1 MLLNEQIHLF
11 SPYYLKNLLMTMNS
25 VQGILIPIGGNEDK
39 GNGNGRDEAHRLD
52 FVGEGILS
60 HVVKQAGG
68 LDAKIVVIPA
78 ASSIPE
84 EIAENYLSAFNVLG
98 CTNIHILQILDR
110 NDAEERS
117 AYELVKSSNC
127 VLFTGGDQSKIF
139 DKIVGTKLHRLM
151 LEKYRLEPF
160 VIAGTSAGA
169 MCMSHEMI
177 AGGNNIDSFRKGTVH
192 MGKGLGFIPELIID
206 SHFIRRGRFG
216 RITEAVAKYPNL
228 IGVGLAED
236 TGIIIRNK
244 KEFQVIGSGMVI
256 VFDATKA
263 KHNYHNILHEGTPMS
278 VVDLRMHILSNG
290 DRFEIDTREIKV
302 LPLRADFV

>member
-1 MLLNEQIHLF
+1 MSI
-11 SPYYLKNLLMTMNS
+11 NS
-25 VQGILIPIGGNEDK
+25 IKGVLIPIGGNEDK
-39 GNGNGRDEAHRLD
+39 GNRQNREEAHRLD
-52 FVGEGILS
+52 FVSEGILF
-60 HVVKQAGG
+60 HIVKEAGG
-68 LDAKIVVIPA
+68 KDAKIVIIPA

-84 EIAENYLSAFNVLG
+84 EIAENYLAAFDVLG
-98 CTNIHILQILDR
+98 CTNIHVLQILQR
-110 NDAEERS
+110 SDAEKRA
-117 AYELVKSSNC
+117 AYELVKSADC

-139 DKIVGTKLHRLM
+139 DKISGTKIHRLM
-151 LEKYRLEPF
+151 LEKYRLEHF

-263 KHNYHNILHEGTPMS
+263 THNYHNILHEGTPMS
-278 VVDLRMHILSNG
+278 VVDLKMHILSNG
-290 DRFEIDTREIKV
+290 DRFEIDTRDIKV

>member
-1 MLLNEQIHLF
+1 MSI
-11 SPYYLKNLLMTMNS
+11 NS
-25 VQGILIPIGGNEDK
+25 IKGVLIPIGGNEDK
-39 GNGNGRDEAHRLD
+39 GNRQNREEAHRLD
-52 FVGEGILS
+52 FVSEGILF
-60 HVVKQAGG
+60 HIVKEAGG
-68 LDAKIVVIPA
+68 KDAKIVIIPA

-84 EIAENYLSAFNVLG
+84 EIAENYLAAFDVLG
-98 CTNIHILQILDR
+98 CTNIHVLQILQR
-110 NDAEERS
+110 SDAEKRA
-117 AYELVKSSNC
+117 AYELVKSADC

-139 DKIVGTKLHRLM
+139 DKISGTKIHRLM
-151 LEKYRLEPF
+151 LEKYRLEHF

-263 KHNYHNILHEGTPMS
+263 THNYHNILHEGTPMS
-278 VVDLRMHILSNG
+278 VVDLRMHILSYG

>member
-1 MLLNEQIHLF
+1 MSI
-11 SPYYLKNLLMTMNS
+11 NS
-25 VQGILIPIGGNEDK
+25 IKGVLIPIGGNEDK
-39 GNGNGRDEAHRLD
+39 GNRQNREEAHRLD
-52 FVGEGILS
+52 FVSEGILF
-60 HVVKQAGG
+60 HIVKEAGG
-68 LDAKIVVIPA
+68 KDAKIVIIPA

-84 EIAENYLSAFNVLG
+84 EIAENYLAAFDVLG
-98 CTNIHILQILDR
+98 CTNIHVLQILQR
-110 NDAEERS
+110 SDAEKRA
-117 AYELVKSSNC
+117 AYELVKSADC

-139 DKIVGTKLHRLM
+139 DKISGTKIHRLM
-151 LEKYRLEPF
+151 LEKYRLEHF

-263 KHNYHNILHEGTPMS
+263 THNYHNILHEGTPMS
-278 VVDLRMHILSNG
+278 VVDLKMHILSNG